1 MGSEMC
7 IRDRRWPEKNSKSS
21 ELEDLKDRVSKSLR
35 EADDQ
40 NAKDQLTQD
49 TRLALFREVR
59 GWVPIL
65 SCDQDGSR
73 LVQRVIELVWGREQW
88 ELVGELQ
95 GKVSEAVASKH
106 ANHVLQRCIEVMPPS
121 AVHFILHELQSVY
134 SPSDLAKHRYGN
146 RVFQR
151 MIEHFHPS
159 QLDAFVDG
167 VVEKAQE
174 LSTHEFG
181 TFVIQNVI
189 EHGSIH
195 HKRIISNMLI
205 ANVEQVAIDW
215 HASIVLDKAL
225 TYTTFKHDLAKAIL
239 DKEGLVVE
247 MAIKSK
253 HSSKATKR
261 LFEVCEGHDV
271 LENSFKEQVSKRL
284 SDFQESKHG
293 LHLLYSSK
301 RKKHRTPTLKHY
313 VQDEPLF

>member
-1 MGSEMC
+1 MNFETC
-7 IRDRRWPEKNSKSS
+7 EK
-21 ELEDLKDRVSKSLR
+21 LENLKDCVSKSLR

-40 NAKDQLTQD
+40 DAKDQLTQD

-65 SCDQDGSR
+65 SCDQDGCR

-134 SPSDLAKHRYGN
+134 SPSELAKHEYGC

-159 QLDAFVDG
+159 QLDVFVDG
-167 VVEKAQE
+167 VVDKAKE
-174 LSTHEFG
+174 LCFDPFG
-181 TFVIQNVI
+181 NFVIQHLV
-189 EHGSIH
+189 EHGSIK
-195 HKRIISNMLI
+195 HKTIIAKMLS
-205 ANVEQVAIDW
+205 ANVKIVANDA

-239 DKEGLVVE
+239 ENEGLVVE
-247 MAIKSK
+247 MAIKSN
-253 HSSKATKR
+253 HSSEAAQR
-261 LFEVCEGHDV
+261 LFEVCEGHHW
-271 LENSFKEQVSKRL
+271 LENMFEKQVSNRL
-284 SDFQESKHG
+284 SDLKESKHG
-293 LHLLYSSK
+293 CNLLKSMGKELSNFHVKCNSSDGVSVVK
-301 RKKHRTPTLKHY
+301 RNPALEHRMSSW
-313 VQDEPLF
+313 